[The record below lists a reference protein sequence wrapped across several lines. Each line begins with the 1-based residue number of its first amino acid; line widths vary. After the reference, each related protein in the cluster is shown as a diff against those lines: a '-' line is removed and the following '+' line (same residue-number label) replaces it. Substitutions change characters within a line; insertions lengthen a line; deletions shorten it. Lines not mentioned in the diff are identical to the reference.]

1 MDKLERFIMPMILI
15 IGISA
20 LLLTK
25 ADPVHVV
32 ILARVIGIFLAIVL
46 SGAFAFRLLGMYVR
60 YLAAKRILAETNQEI
75 ARLRILADQ
84 EDAEERRAENQAKP
98 DLP

>member
-25 ADPVHVV
+25 ANPDHVV
-32 ILARVIGIFLAIVL
+32 ILARIVGIFLGIVL
-46 SGAFAFRLLGMYVR
+46 SGAFVFRLLGMYIR
-60 YLAAKRILAETNQEI
+60 YLAAKRAIAATEEEI
-75 ARLRILADQ
+75 ARLRILAAE
-84 EDAEERRAENQAKP
+84 EDALSEEVVDKVDPQ
-98 DLP
+98 